1 MQCTLALQ
9 ETPRLSEGQRGR
21 SYQETCSGP
30 AASGSA
36 ASAASSSVMSAAISG
51 RGRTS

>member
-1 MQCTLALQ
+1 MPCTLAPQ
-9 ETPRLSEGQRGR
+9 ETALLSEGQRGR